1 MKEVLNPKYSENEE
15 KLNVL
20 THAFGLLMSIIG
32 LPFLVIKSFHFNG
45 FWKPI
50 SIVVFGISL
59 VILYAAS
66 TFYHAS
72 KDPKIR
78 RNLNIFDHAAIYVLI
93 AGTYSPFTIIV
104 LEGSL
109 GWIIFGCTWAFA
121 LVGIILK
128 LFYTGRYDKLST
140 VMYILMGWQI
150 ILVINPLI
158 GVFSP
163 EGLRLLFAGG
173 VFYTVG
179 ALIYSSKKIKYN
191 HAVFHVFVLLGSTS
205 HYLCVY
211 NYILAN

>member
-121 LVGIILK
+121 LVGIVLK

-150 ILVINPLI
+150 IFVIKPLI
-158 GVFSP
+158 QAFSMN
-163 EGLRLLFAGG
+163 GLQLLFAGG
-173 VFYTVG
+173 IFYTVG
-179 ALIYSSKKIKYN
+179 ALLYASKKIKYN
-191 HAVFHVFVLLGSTS
+191 LSLIH
-205 HYLCVY
+205 
-211 NYILAN
+211 I

>member
-1 MKEVLNPKYSENEE
+1 MKEVLNPKYSEKEE

-20 THAFGLLMSIIG
+20 THAFGLLMSSIG
-32 LPFLVIKSFHFNG
+32 LPFLLLKSLQYNG

-50 SIVVFGISL
+50 SIVIFGISL

-78 RNLNIFDHAAIYVLI
+78 RKLNIFDHAAIYVLI

-121 LVGIILK
+121 LVGIVLK

-158 GVFSP
+158 DVFSP

-191 HAVFHVFVLLGSTS
+191 HAIFHVFVLLGSTS